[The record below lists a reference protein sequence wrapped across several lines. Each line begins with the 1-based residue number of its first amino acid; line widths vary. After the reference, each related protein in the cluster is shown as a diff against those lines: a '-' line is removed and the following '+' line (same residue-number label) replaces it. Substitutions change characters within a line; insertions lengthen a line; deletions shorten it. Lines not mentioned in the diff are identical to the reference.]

1 LKRRGAA
8 VMLGVVLLL
17 AAAGT
22 RAAPVALTICHE
34 YGCKMQ
40 EKITF
45 DEEIFVKVGEILATA
60 DDAVSER
67 YAISAAVA
75 RLYVEAGKQTPIWR
89 DRGGDTNDEGEG
101 SMDCIDHAAN
111 TTTFLKLLEGHG
123 LLRFHSVGAPL
134 KRGIVAEHWA
144 AQIVEQKSQA
154 VYAVDSWYYDF
165 GMPAIVMGLSD
176 WRAGHR
182 PPGIMAGFR

>member
-1 LKRRGAA
+1 MLAA
-8 VMLGVVLLL
+8 ALLL
-17 AAAGT
+17 AAAAV
-22 RAAPVALTICHE
+22 RAEQVALTICHE
-34 YGCKMQ
+34 YGCKVQ

-45 DEEIFVKVGEILATA
+45 DEAVFVKVGEMLRTA

-67 YAISAAVA
+67 YAIAAAVA

-111 TTTFLKLLEGHG
+111 TTTFLRLMEARG
-123 LLRFHSVGAPL
+123 LLRFHRVGEPV
-134 KRGIVAEHWA
+134 KRGIFAEHWA
-144 AQIVEQKSQA
+144 ATITEKAAPA
-154 VYAVDSWYYDF
+154 VYTVDSWFYDF

-176 WRAGHR
+176 WRAGRR